1 MFLVTNY
8 KVSSDLNQYVHVEF
22 QEKNE
27 IRIGDFVIH
36 QWSKNSWFYTKDEY
50 FYKNDDASE
59 AFIFQGYAW
68 YQDVKLSAQR
78 FYELLKS
85 KSFDVKSLKKEV
97 LGEYSVVYVS
107 PDRVLSFNDLL
118 GIENVYYLSEG
129 KNLLITNRMS
139 FLEGCDVKKS
149 YDFEG
154 GLWMVGLGYM
164 FNEHTLYNELK
175 CLEQNCVIDY
185 KGSSKKA
192 G

>member
-85 KSFDVKSLKKEV
+85 KSFDVKSLKNKPNFMEF
-97 LGEYSVVYVS
+97 LMFIPSYVA
-107 PDRVLSFNDLL
+107 N
-118 GIENVYYLSEG
+118 
-129 KNLLITNRMS
+129 ITMKWS
-139 FLEGCDVKKS
+139 IFLDSGQK
-149 YDFEG
+149 
-154 GLWMVGLGYM
+154 
-164 FNEHTLYNELK
+164 
-175 CLEQNCVIDY
+175 
-185 KGSSKKA
+185 
-192 G
+192 